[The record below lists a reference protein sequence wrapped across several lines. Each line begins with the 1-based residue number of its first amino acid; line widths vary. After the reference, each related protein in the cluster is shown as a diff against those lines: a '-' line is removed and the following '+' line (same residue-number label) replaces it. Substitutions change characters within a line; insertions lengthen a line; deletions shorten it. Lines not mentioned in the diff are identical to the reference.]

1 MYLED
6 YKIVDL
12 YWARSEDA
20 IRQTEI
26 KYGRML
32 VSISSALVPTVQD
45 AEECV
50 SDTYLRTWNS
60 IPPKRPSSL
69 KAFLG
74 KIARNLSID
83 RLRHRHIARHDSD
96 LEIMLSELEPYLPA
110 REEEESTLTEL
121 LDGFLSGLEP
131 LERQL
136 FMGRYWHA
144 YPVNRLA
151 DHYGLTPNAVSL
163 RLHRTREK
171 LRDYLEKGGITL

>member
-1 MYLED
+1 MED
-6 YKIVDL
+6 RDIIAL
-12 YWARSEDA
+12 YFARDERA
-20 IRQTEI
+20 IRETAD
-26 KYGRML
+26 KYGDFCESVAMGILGNR
-32 VSISSALVPTVQD
+32 QD

-60 IPPKRPSSL
+60 IPPQRPSSL

-144 YPVNRLA
+144 YPVHRLA

>member
-1 MYLED
+1 MGILGN
-6 YKIVDL
+6 
-12 YWARSEDA
+12 R
-20 IRQTEI
+20 
-26 KYGRML
+26 
-32 VSISSALVPTVQD
+32 QD

-60 IPPKRPSSL
+60 IPPQRPSSL

-110 REEEESTLTEL
+110 REEEESALSEL
-121 LDGFLSGLEP
+121 LDSFLSGLEP

-144 YPVNRLA
+144 YPVKDMA
-151 DHYGLTPNAVSL
+151 TYYGLTPNAVSH
-163 RLHRTREK
+163 RLNRTRER
-171 LRDYLEKGGITL
+171 LRIYLNQRGYSV

>member
-1 MYLED
+1 MED
-6 YKIVDL
+6 QDIIAL
-12 YWARSEDA
+12 YFARDEKA
-20 IRQTEI
+20 IRETAD
-26 KYGRML
+26 KYGDFCESVAMGILGNR
-32 VSISSALVPTVQD
+32 QD

-110 REEEESTLTEL
+110 REEEESTLTE
-121 LDGFLSGLEP
+121 GTFIKVQYAKLE
-131 LERQL
+131 LVE
-136 FMGRYWHA
+136 
-144 YPVNRLA
+144 
-151 DHYGLTPNAVSL
+151 DSL
-163 RLHRTREK
+163 WGSYVYLVIT
-171 LRDYLEKGGITL
+171 DYR